1 MAVSIPKAG
10 ELNKRITL
18 IRRTDNPLNEWEAQQ
33 TDEVIATLWAKIEPT
48 GAMYWG
54 TVQVEQKATHRFW
67 IRSIKGKSD
76 DVSINHGVLIKYQD
90 RFYQPTRVTDCNG
103 LGTFTMV
110 EAQELGVVE
119 AENSN
124 PLYTESVE

>member
-18 IRRTDNPLNEWEAQQ
+18 IRRTDKPLNEWEAQQ

-54 TVQVEQKATHRFW
+54 TVQVEQKATHRFGFVLLKGKVMMYLLTMEYLS
-67 IRSIKGKSD
+67 SIKID
-76 DVSINHGVLIKYQD
+76 SISL
-90 RFYQPTRVTDCNG
+90 
-103 LGTFTMV
+103 L
-110 EAQELGVVE
+110 E
-119 AENSN
+119 
-124 PLYTESVE
+124 